1 MQQSPNRLR
10 GALITRA
17 LNRAVRAVSAGF
29 YLEALVLCDS
39 LITDRIRVI
48 GAHSSSTPIE
58 IRGVNNGLVN
68 LGRAG
73 VSLLD
78 ATLIEETRDW
88 GKRRNAA
95 VHGFS
100 KLGEFD
106 GTSWKSR
113 LKQSKVQAELGI
125 VLSKRWLAEAKRHR
139 L

>member
-1 MQQSPNRLR
+1 MQVNPNRLK

-17 LNRAVRAVSAGF
+17 LNRAERAVSAGF

-48 GAHSSSTPIE
+48 GVHSSSTPIE

-73 VSLLD
+73 IALLD
-78 ATLIEETRDW
+78 TTLIEETRDW

-100 KLGEFD
+100 KLAEFD
-106 GTSWKSR
+106 GTSWQSR
-113 LKQSKVQAELGI
+113 LKQTKVQAEFGI
-125 VLSKRWLAEAKRHR
+125 GLAKRWLTEAKRHR
-139 L
+139 I